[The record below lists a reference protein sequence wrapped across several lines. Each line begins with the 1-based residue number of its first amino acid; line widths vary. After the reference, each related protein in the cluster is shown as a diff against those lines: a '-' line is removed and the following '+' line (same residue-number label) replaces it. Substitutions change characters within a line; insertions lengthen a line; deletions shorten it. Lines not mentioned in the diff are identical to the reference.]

1 MKAFFKNAFMFS
13 AKAHWWQEESM
24 VAGLLPPPICYHT
37 TGYGGGDRS
46 VGTLAKIIG
55 EAEKRGERCRCFIQ
69 YFLILQ

>member
-13 AKAHWWQEESM
+13 AKAHCDRRKRR
-24 VAGLLPPPICYHT
+24 VAGLLPPPIYYHT

>member
-1 MKAFFKNAFMFS
+1 MFS

-24 VAGLLPPPICYHT
+24 VAGLLPPPIYYHT